1 MWLTN
6 VLTPKISFAE
16 QDNVKLLTAAG
27 KTVCE
32 FNKSFYPSDLI
43 LTFSNNKIILPY
55 VIQTFTKK
63 NVKVDKPRSPIM
75 ARLVAD
81 LLTTAGADH
90 LVTMDLHAGQIQG
103 FFSIPV
109 DNLFASPAIGNWWV
123 DSCDAKLL
131 IVFNLTEGSR
141 PMWRTGKRWS

>member
-1 MWLTN
+1 MICDSN
-6 VLTPKISFAE
+6 
-16 QDNVKLLTAAG
+16 
-27 KTVCE
+27 
-32 FNKSFYPSDLI
+32 FY
-43 LTFSNNKIILPY
+43 
-55 VIQTFTKK
+55 KK

-109 DNLFASPAIGNWWV
+109 DNLFASPAIGNW
-123 DSCDAKLL
+123 
-131 IVFNLTEGSR
+131 
-141 PMWRTGKRWS
+141 